1 MVEQVRCV
9 DSSRPRVIR
18 HSLRRSALKSSWWWS
33 HTVKD
38 LSYERIAVE
47 EYEDMEKEERDD
59 ERTVCAILENE

>member
-18 HSLRRSALKSSWWWS
+18 HSLRRSSLKSSLWWS

-47 EYEDMEKEERDD
+47 EYEEMEKEECD
-59 ERTVCAILENE
+59 E